1 MLEWF
6 AANLGTI
13 LITLVLAAVVTVII
27 RSMIKTKKRGGSCS
41 CGDNCGHCPMSGK
54 CCRNK

>member
-27 RSMIKTKKRGGSCS
+27 RSMIKTKKRGGSFS
-41 CGDNCGHCPMSGK
+41 CGGKCGHCPMSGK
-54 CCRNK
+54 SCRDK